1 MPKIMSINDKVTKR
15 MNKIKKE
22 KAEKEGKFLS
32 YAGIIEMLLK
42 ETGRWKLSSKP
53 KSTKKKESKE

>member
-15 MNKIKKE
+15 MDKIKKE

-42 ETGRWKLSSKP
+42 ETGRWKLSKKASK
-53 KSTKKKESKE
+53 